1 MSRGTSRWSSS
12 KSVRSAWKCVV
23 ERHLWVPYSS
33 LMLPSP
39 GLQEAGEGAASRTSL
54 ATVEG
59 NVLCREEKTCSMS
72 SCQKG
77 SGVLCASAAALQ
89 CPLHVPQQECPGWGF
104 WDCQAASSPAQHLLK
119 CLLEHILS
127 AYLFQEKKFFW
138 EWGSRLGRAV

>member
-23 ERHLWVPYSS
+23 ERHLWVPYH
-33 LMLPSP
+33 PSCFP
-39 GLQEAGEGAASRTSL
+39 PQGCRRLGKVLL
-54 ATVEG
+54 ATAEG

-138 EWGSRLGRAV
+138 EWGSQLGKAV